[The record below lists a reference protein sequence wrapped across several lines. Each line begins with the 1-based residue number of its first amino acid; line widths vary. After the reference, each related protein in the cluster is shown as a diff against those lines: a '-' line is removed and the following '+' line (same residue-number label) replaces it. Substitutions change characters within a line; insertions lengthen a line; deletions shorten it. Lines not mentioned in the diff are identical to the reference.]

1 MHQQTILRLANYLN
15 DLQSSNFQA
24 DVNKKSYRLENILI
38 IKPEINLSI
47 NKFYPK
53 NKLFYISF
61 LIKLE
66 KTTFEGLIKRKKRY
80 TSLD

>member
-66 KTTFEGLIKRKKRY
+66 KQLLKG
-80 TSLD
+80 